1 MNSHDLRRK
10 SRGLGQRNRLGKLAR
25 GSLDLVT
32 LRFEALGQCFEEWNV
47 RRVCKIDPQTHRSS
61 PLDLDQPA
69 AITQRRFGCFDHVH
83 EAQPGWSIRLGL
95 LAVFDAV
102 DEMMRFGLKR

>member
-10 SRGLGQRNRLGKLAR
+10 SRGLGQRDRSCKLTRR
-25 GSLDLVT
+25 GLYLVT
-32 LRFEALGQCFEEWNV
+32 LRFEAFGHCFEEWNV

-83 EAQPGWSIRLGL
+83 EAQPGWSIGLGL
-95 LAVFDAV
+95 LAVFCLGCEENELWV
-102 DEMMRFGLKR
+102 